1 MHADIAERRRVWLAL
16 SDMFLD
22 TDTAL
27 SRAWRVSELARSPY
41 SLAELEDILV
51 HEVYPVCS
59 ANLRSVAGEWAGFD
73 ADWLEQRI
81 LALTALGQLAPLDGA
96 PLARMAGHPARGAG
110 AAVKKR
116 TRGTVERTRADLSV
130 TSTP

>member
-41 SLAELEDILV
+41 SLAELEDISRCAARSGRGS
-51 HEVYPVCS
+51 PF
-59 ANLRSVAGEWAGFD
+59 LR
-73 ADWLEQRI
+73 
-81 LALTALGQLAPLDGA
+81 
-96 PLARMAGHPARGAG
+96 
-110 AAVKKR
+110 
-116 TRGTVERTRADLSV
+116 
-130 TSTP
+130 